1 MTDSKMSE
9 IRIWIVSAWLPEQSL
24 LIGKLSRGRN
34 LEKFSSNLQVCGP
47 YAFLTTGVGTPRAAL
62 ALGSALTSASAAG
75 AVSKAVYFV
84 ATAGAYRPDF
94 GLNSAHAVSSALWTD
109 SAIATGLAYLP
120 KSDRFEHLNSS
131 GIGGVRA
138 AESSVRAV
146 STPGI
151 TLDHAAANRFS
162 GFAELENL
170 EIYGVALAALSHNIP
185 WNGVLGVSNLVGS
198 AAHEEW
204 KLNHETAS
212 AAAQNKL
219 QELFAE
225 DLSQ

>member
-1 MTDSKMSE
+1 MSE
-9 IRIWIVSAWLPEQSL
+9 IRTWIVSAWLPEQSL
-24 LIGKLSRGRN
+24 LIGQLSRGRK
-34 LEKFSSNLQVCGP
+34 LERFSPNLQVCGP

-75 AVSKAVYFV
+75 AVSKSVYFV
-84 ATAGAYRPDF
+84 ATAGAYRPDY

-109 SAIATGLAYLP
+109 SAMAAGLAYLP
-120 KSDRFEHLNSS
+120 KTDRFEQLHSS
-131 GIGGVRA
+131 GIGGVHA
-138 AESSVRAV
+138 AEAALRAV

-151 TLDHAAANRFS
+151 TLDHVAATRFS

-170 EIYGVALAALSHNIP
+170 EIYGVALAALSHNIR
-185 WNGVLGVSNLVGS
+185 WNGVLGVSNRVGS
-198 AAHEEW
+198 AAHDEW

-219 QELFAE
+219 HELFAE
-225 DLSQ
+225 ELSQ